1 MTDPSASSMTTT
13 GTGSIDST
21 IDRAPDTA
29 GRTGI
34 HARGSGIPFLRMC
47 AVELRKQLD
56 TRAGVWLLASIAVIS
71 AGFIALT
78 LFTADG
84 TGLTWTNLTAAA
96 SIGQLLLLPLIGVM
110 AATSEWSART
120 ALTTFTLEPRRT
132 RVNLAKLTSAGSL
145 GLLVMV
151 ATLAVSA
158 ILNVVGIVWL
168 DGDGSWALDWPVV
181 AGTALAL
188 VLLVWQGVAFGLAFL
203 STPIAI
209 VAYLGLPTV
218 WSILT
223 FTIESLREPAEWL
236 DMTVTLGT
244 LMTGSM
250 TVGDWPKL
258 LVSLLVWIGVPLAF
272 GLWRTARREP

>member
-1 MTDPSASSMTTT
+1 MTTAST
-13 GTGSIDST
+13 PPMTAAGSSTADSL
-21 IDRAPDTA
+21 IDRSPEPVDGTA
-29 GRTGI
+29 TRT
-34 HARGSGIPFLRMC
+34 RGAGIPFIRLC

-56 TRAGVWLLASIAVIS
+56 TRAGVWLLISIAVIS
-71 AGFIALT
+71 AGFIVLT
-78 LFTADG
+78 LFTADRG
-84 TGLTWTNLTAAA
+84 DLTWTNLLAAA

-132 RVNLAKLTSAGSL
+132 RVSLAKLASAGTL
-145 GLLVMV
+145 GLVVMI

-158 ILNVVGIVWL
+158 LLNVIGIVWL
-168 DGDGSWALDWPVV
+168 DGDGSWVLDGGIV

-209 VAYLGLPTV
+209 VAYLALPTV

-223 FTIESLREPAEWL
+223 LTIESLRGPAEWL
-236 DMTVTLGT
+236 DVNQTLLT
-244 LMTGSM
+244 LMMGTM
-250 TVGDWPKL
+250 IADDWPKL
-258 LVSLLVWIGVPLAF
+258 LVSLLVWLGLPLAF